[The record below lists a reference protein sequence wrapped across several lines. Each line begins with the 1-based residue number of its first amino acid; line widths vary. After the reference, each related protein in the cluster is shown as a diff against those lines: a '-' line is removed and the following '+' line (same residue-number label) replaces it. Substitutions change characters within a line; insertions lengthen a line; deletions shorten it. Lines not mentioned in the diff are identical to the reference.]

1 LDYDVI
7 PPHPPILALDPNGTD
22 AVDAVAIH
30 PSREMDPSDD
40 VNQRP
45 ETAQA
50 KSTST
55 STSMLRA
62 LVGSFGLGLG
72 LGRTPDL
79 SRSSETVEGG
89 SIANVPVVAAA
100 QPNHSVSSEATAV
113 GDWERVP
120 SFDEDRRAS
129 ESDPWVG
136 IEDDTDETL
145 VFWDDIDDDDALV
158 GNKQRGHAEGG
169 EQTLTYAR
177 VLRA

>member
-7 PPHPPILALDPNGTD
+7 PPHPPILALDPTDTD
-22 AVDAVAIH
+22 AVPIPA
-30 PSREMDPSDD
+30 D

-55 STSMLRA
+55 STSLLRA

-72 LGRTPDL
+72 LARTPDL
-79 SRSSETVEGG
+79 SRSSETTVESG
-89 SIANVPVVAAA
+89 SSRGIANVPVAVE
-100 QPNHSVSSEATAV
+100 PNHIVSSEVTAS

-120 SFDEDRRAS
+120 SFDEDRRAN

-158 GNKQRGHAEGG
+158 EKKQRGHAEGG